1 MASRTNNQPQEV
13 PTVVLQGAPAGPGTW
28 TIRFVLIATSVAYV
42 SLAGPEHE
50 SSLALMLFWGLG
62 SLAWLTGVLGGSSPR
77 ALWLVVGAIVL
88 RGLVLAG
95 DPGLSDDVYRYV
107 WEGGLVAEEVSPYA
121 DPPDSERLSVYRS
134 RWSEIHASINHPE
147 VSAAYPP
154 VAQWVHA
161 LVTTLAGG
169 PSAAPRAIFAMRLF
183 YGAMDLLVL
192 IPLSVLLRRSK
203 VRGASLLAWA
213 WSPLIAIEFAGSA
226 HFDSLGVLCL
236 LSALAVA
243 ERASSSGTL
252 HRAGALSLL
261 VLGALVKLI
270 PGLMAPFCARG
281 RRQFL
286 MLALCAA
293 AFAVAWLPFVTGD
306 GRELAAGLTEYGTR
320 WEASSLVYRWIERPL
335 ALWFDKDGGLTDPR
349 RMARILVGL
358 VFLTL
363 YVREW
368 RRAPDLIRSAGV
380 LIGAFLVL
388 SPTLHPWYLAWI
400 VPFIALRPSRAWTV
414 LLVLVPLCY
423 WPLAK
428 WKSDQIWIEPAWLWP
443 TLALPFFALLVVD
456 WMLVDSIRARD
467 VD

>member
-1 MASRTNNQPQEV
+1 MPSREKKQLQEASTTALLRSPV
-13 PTVVLQGAPAGPGTW
+13 GPEAW
-28 TIRFVLIATSVAYV
+28 ALRFLLIATSVAFV
-42 SLAGPEHE
+42 SLGGPEHE
-50 SSLALMLFWGLG
+50 SSLMLMVVWGIG
-62 SLAWLTGVLGGSSPR
+62 SLAWLIGVLGGSCPR
-77 ALWLVVGAIVL
+77 AHWLVAGAILL
-88 RGLVLAG
+88 RCLALAG

-107 WEGGLVAEEVSPYA
+107 WEGGLVSEGVSPFA

-134 RWSEIHASINHPE
+134 RWPEIHAGINHPE

-169 PSAAPRAIFAMRLF
+169 PGDARRAIFAMRLF

-192 IPLSVLLRRSK
+192 IPLGLLLRRSR

-226 HFDSLGVLCL
+226 HFDSLGVLLL
-236 LSALAVA
+236 LSALAVV
-243 ERASSSGTL
+243 ERTSSSGAL
-252 HRAGALSLL
+252 NRASALTLL

-270 PGLMAPFCARG
+270 PGLLVPFCARG
-281 RRQFL
+281 QRQL
-286 MLALCAA
+286 LLLVLCAV
-293 AFAVAWLPFVTGD
+293 AFALAWLPFVTGD
-306 GRELAAGLTEYGTR
+306 GSELAAGLTEYGTR
-320 WEASSLVYRWIERPL
+320 WESSSLVFRWVERPL

-349 RMARILVGL
+349 RLARILVGL
-358 VFLTL
+358 VFLAL

-368 RRAPDLIRSAGV
+368 RRAPDLTRSAGI

-400 VPFIALRPSRAWTV
+400 VPFIALCPSRAWSV
-414 LLVLVPLCY
+414 LLALVPLCY
-423 WPLAK
+423 WPLAR
-428 WKSDQIWIEPAWLWP
+428 WKSEAVWIEPAWLWP
-443 TLALPFFALLVVD
+443 TLALPFFALLIVD
-456 WMLVDSIRARD
+456 AIRARD